1 MIFYLMGKSS
11 SGKDTVY
18 RRLIDNAELSLKT
31 IVGYTTRPIRE
42 GEIEGLEYHFVKD
55 CEMEEMEKK
64 GLVIEKRTYDTV
76 CGKWSYF
83 TAIDTEVNV
92 KKNNYILIGTLE
104 AYVRIRE
111 FYGKENV
118 LPIYIQVEDG
128 KRLMRALNREM
139 EQPSPKYAELC
150 RRFLADCEDFSEEKL
165 EKLGMERR
173 FKNDDIDKCVMEIVE
188 YIKENINKR

>member
-11 SGKDTVY
+11 SGKDTIF
-18 RRLIDNAELSLKT
+18 RRLMDDEDLSLET
-31 IVGYTTRPIRE
+31 IVSYTTRPIRE
-42 GEIEGLEYHFVKD
+42 GEVEGVEYHFVKD
-55 CEMEEMEKK
+55 YEMEEMEKK

-76 CGKWSYF
+76 CGLWNYF

-104 AYVRIRE
+104 AYVKIRD
-111 FYGKENV
+111 FYGSENV
-118 LPIYIQVEDG
+118 LPIYIQVDDG

-139 EQPSPKYAELC
+139 EQQNPKYAEMC

-165 EKLGMERR
+165 EEIGIQKR
-173 FKNDDIDKCVMEIVE
+173 FNNDDINKCIGEIE
-188 YIKENINKR
+188 SYIKENI

>member
-11 SGKDTVY
+11 SGKDTIF
-18 RRLIDNAELSLKT
+18 RRLMEDEDLSLET
-31 IVGYTTRPIRE
+31 IVSYTTRPIRE
-42 GEIEGLEYHFVKD
+42 GEVEGVEYHFVKD
-55 CEMEEMEKK
+55 YEMEEMEKK

-76 CGKWSYF
+76 CGLWNYF

-104 AYVRIRE
+104 AYVKIRD
-111 FYGKENV
+111 FYGSENV
-118 LPIYIQVEDG
+118 LPIYIQVDDG

-139 EQPSPKYAELC
+139 EQQNPKYAEMC

-165 EKLGMERR
+165 EEIGIQKR
-173 FKNDDIDKCVMEIVE
+173 FNNDDINKCIREIE
-188 YIKENINKR
+188 SYIKENI

>member
-11 SGKDTVY
+11 SGKDTIF
-18 RRLIDNAELSLKT
+18 RRLMEDEGLSLET
-31 IVGYTTRPIRE
+31 IVSYTTRPIRE
-42 GEIEGLEYHFVKD
+42 GEVEGVEYHFVKD
-55 CEMEEMEKK
+55 YEMEEMEKK

-76 CGKWSYF
+76 CGLWSYF

-104 AYVRIRE
+104 AYVKIRD
-111 FYGKENV
+111 FYGSENV
-118 LPIYIQVEDG
+118 LPIYIQVDDG

-139 EQPSPKYAELC
+139 EQQNPKYAEMC

-165 EKLGMERR
+165 EEIGIQKR
-173 FKNDDIDKCVMEIVE
+173 FNNDDINKCIEEIE
-188 YIKENINKR
+188 SYIRENI

>member
-11 SGKDTVY
+11 SGKDTIF
-18 RRLIDNAELSLKT
+18 RRLMEDEDLSLET
-31 IVGYTTRPIRE
+31 IVSYTTRPIRE
-42 GEIEGLEYHFVKD
+42 GEVEGVEYHFVKD
-55 CEMEEMEKK
+55 YEMEEMEKK

-76 CGKWSYF
+76 CGLWNYF

-104 AYVRIRE
+104 AYVKIRD
-111 FYGKENV
+111 FYGSENV
-118 LPIYIQVEDG
+118 LPIYIQVDDG

-139 EQPSPKYAELC
+139 EQQNPKYAEMC

-165 EKLGMERR
+165 EEIGIQKR
-173 FKNDDIDKCVMEIVE
+173 FNNDDINKCIGEIE
-188 YIKENINKR
+188 SYIKENI

>member
-11 SGKDTVY
+11 SGKDTIF
-18 RRLIDNAELSLKT
+18 RRLMEDEDLSLET
-31 IVGYTTRPIRE
+31 IVSYTTRPIRE
-42 GEIEGLEYHFVKD
+42 GEVEGVEYHFVKD
-55 CEMEEMEKK
+55 YEMEEMEKK

-76 CGKWSYF
+76 CGLWNYF

-104 AYVRIRE
+104 AYVKIRD
-111 FYGKENV
+111 FYGSENV
-118 LPIYIQVEDG
+118 LPIYIQVDDG

-139 EQPSPKYAELC
+139 EQQNPKYAEMC

-165 EKLGMERR
+165 EEIGMQKR
-173 FKNDDIDKCVMEIVE
+173 FNNDDINKCIGEIE
-188 YIKENINKR
+188 SYIKENI

>member
-11 SGKDTVY
+11 SGKDTIF
-18 RRLIDNAELSLKT
+18 RRLMEDEDLSLET
-31 IVGYTTRPIRE
+31 IVSYTTRPIRE
-42 GEIEGLEYHFVKD
+42 GEVEGVEYHFVKD
-55 CEMEEMEKK
+55 YEMEEMEKK

-76 CGKWSYF
+76 CGLWNYF

-104 AYVRIRE
+104 AYVKIRD
-111 FYGKENV
+111 FYGSENV
-118 LPIYIQVEDG
+118 LPIYIHVDDG

-139 EQPSPKYAELC
+139 EQQNPKYAEMC

-165 EKLGMERR
+165 EEIGIQKR
-173 FKNDDIDKCVMEIVE
+173 FNNDDINKCIGEIE
-188 YIKENINKR
+188 SYIKENI

>member
-11 SGKDTVY
+11 SGKDTIF
-18 RRLIDNAELSLKT
+18 RRLMEDEDLSLET
-31 IVGYTTRPIRE
+31 IVSYTTRPIRE
-42 GEIEGLEYHFVKD
+42 GEVEGVEYHFVKD

-76 CGKWSYF
+76 CGLWNYF

-104 AYVRIRE
+104 AYVKIRD
-111 FYGKENV
+111 FYGSENV
-118 LPIYIQVEDG
+118 LPIYIQVDDG

-139 EQPSPKYAELC
+139 EQQNPKYAEMC

-165 EKLGMERR
+165 EEIGIQKR
-173 FKNDDIDKCVMEIVE
+173 FNNDDINKCIGEIE
-188 YIKENINKR
+188 SYIKENI

>member
-11 SGKDTVY
+11 SGKDTIF
-18 RRLIDNAELSLKT
+18 RRLVEDEDLSLET
-31 IVGYTTRPIRE
+31 IVSYTTRPIRE
-42 GEIEGLEYHFVKD
+42 GEVEGVEYHFVKD
-55 CEMEEMEKK
+55 YEMEEMEKK

-76 CGKWSYF
+76 CGLWNYF

-104 AYVRIRE
+104 AYVKIRD
-111 FYGKENV
+111 FYGSENV
-118 LPIYIQVEDG
+118 LPIYIQVDDG

-139 EQPSPKYAELC
+139 EQQNPKYAEMC

-165 EKLGMERR
+165 EEIGIQKR
-173 FKNDDIDKCVMEIVE
+173 FNNDDINKCIREIE
-188 YIKENINKR
+188 SYIKENI

>member
-11 SGKDTVY
+11 SGKDTIF
-18 RRLIDNAELSLKT
+18 RRLMEDEGLPLET
-31 IVGYTTRPIRE
+31 IVSYTTRPIRE
-42 GEIEGLEYHFVKD
+42 GEAEGVEYHFVND
-55 CEMEEMEKK
+55 YEMEEMEKK

-76 CGKWSYF
+76 CGLWSYF

-104 AYVRIRE
+104 AYVKIRD
-111 FYGKENV
+111 FYGSENV
-118 LPIYIQVEDG
+118 LPIYIQVDDG

-139 EQPSPKYAELC
+139 EQQNPKYAEMC

-165 EKLGMERR
+165 KEIGIQKR
-173 FKNDDIDKCVMEIVE
+173 FNNDDINMCIREIE
-188 YIKENINKR
+188 GYIKENI

>member
-11 SGKDTVY
+11 SGKDTIF
-18 RRLIDNAELSLKT
+18 RRLMEDEDLSLET
-31 IVGYTTRPIRE
+31 IVSYTTRPIRE
-42 GEIEGLEYHFVKD
+42 GEVEGVEYHFVKD
-55 CEMEEMEKK
+55 YEMEEMEKK

-76 CGKWSYF
+76 CGLWNYF

-104 AYVRIRE
+104 AYVKIRD
-111 FYGKENV
+111 FYGSESV
-118 LPIYIQVEDG
+118 LPIYIHVDDG

-139 EQPSPKYAELC
+139 EQQNPKYAEMC

-165 EKLGMERR
+165 EEIGIQKR
-173 FKNDDIDKCVMEIVE
+173 FNNDDINKCIGEIE
-188 YIKENINKR
+188 SYIKENI

>member
-11 SGKDTVY
+11 SGKDTIF
-18 RRLIDNAELSLKT
+18 RRLVEDEDLSLET
-31 IVGYTTRPIRE
+31 IVSYTTRPIRE
-42 GEIEGLEYHFVKD
+42 GEVEGVEYHFVKD
-55 CEMEEMEKK
+55 YEMEEMEKK

-76 CGKWSYF
+76 CGLWNYF

-104 AYVRIRE
+104 AYVKIRD
-111 FYGKENV
+111 FYGSENV
-118 LPIYIQVEDG
+118 LPIYIQVDDG

-139 EQPSPKYAELC
+139 EQQNPKYAEMC

-165 EKLGMERR
+165 EEIGIQKR
-173 FKNDDIDKCVMEIVE
+173 FNNDDINKCIGEIE
-188 YIKENINKR
+188 SYIKENI